1 MTAAPAPSHE
11 PVLGREAAAA
21 LRLRSGGVYIDATFG
36 RGGHARLILDGLGPD
51 GMLLAVDRD
60 PEAAAAAE
68 AMAAADPR
76 LKAVRERFSRLEPLA
91 RRHGVHGRTDGVLFD
106 LGVSSPQLDDPA
118 RGFSFLRDG
127 PLDMRMDPDQ
137 GPSAAQWLGAA
148 GEKEIADVIRRFGE
162 ERHARRV
169 ARELVRQREAAAI
182 DTTGRL
188 AAIVREALRRAGAPQ
203 RPGRHPATRVFQAIR
218 IHINRELEELEQGLA
233 QALAA
238 LAAGGRLV
246 VISFHSL
253 EDRMTKRFMAERA
266 RGDRFPRDL
275 PVTAAALRPALK
287 RPHRPVRT
295 SAAAAEANPRA
306 RSAVMRVAEKAA

>member
-1 MTAAPAPSHE
+1 MTAAPSPPHE
-11 PVLGREAAAA
+11 PVLGRQAVAA

-36 RGGHARLILDGLGPD
+36 RGGHARLILDGLGPE
-51 GMLLAVDRD
+51 GLLLAMDRD
-60 PEAAAAAE
+60 PEAAAAAA

-76 LKAVRERFSRLEPLA
+76 LQAVRERFSRLEPTA

-127 PLDMRMDPDQ
+127 PLDMRMDPDEE
-137 GPSAAQWLGAA
+137 PSAAQWLGAA
-148 GEKEIADVIRRFGE
+148 PEREIADVIRRFGE
-162 ERHARRV
+162 ERHARRI
-169 ARELVRQREAAAI
+169 ARELVRQRGAAPI

-188 AAIVREALRRAGAPQ
+188 AGVVREAMRLAGAPR

-218 IHINRELEELEQGLA
+218 IHINRELEELERGLA
-233 QALAA
+233 AALAT

-253 EDRMTKRFMAERA
+253 EDRIAKRFMAEHA

-287 RPHRPVRT
+287 RPGRPLKT
-295 SAAAAEANPRA
+295 PAAEAEANPRA